1 MKRLFHRIAS
11 AWGNFF
17 RKRRIEVL
25 NATDRREEWYV
36 HLSPAGLVAASVSI
50 VLILF
55 VIILTLVAYSPV
67 LELLPG
73 YRTEAN
79 RSHESLVQ
87 NIIRLDSME
96 RVMNEMITYN
106 QNIAM
111 IMAGKSPVERTVFS
125 SDSSQVSRILVM
137 PSVEDSLLRAQME
150 GDGPY
155 ALMGDGA
162 ASRRAVRESIELVTP
177 VEGIIT
183 DHFNIEEGRFGVR
196 IAATSANRVTAIDD
210 GSVIASQ
217 WTPEGGYQLVVQHRN
232 SLIAIYK
239 HLSQPLVSTSQMIRS
254 GELIGYT
261 YEGDTESEAP
271 KPFELELWNNGKAV
285 DPESYIVF

>member
-1 MKRLFHRIAS
+1 MKQLFNRITT

-125 SDSSQVSRILVM
+125 SDSSQMSRILVM

-155 ALMGDGA
+155 ALVGDGA

-196 IAATSANRVTAIDD
+196 IAASSANRVTAIDD

-239 HLSQPLVSTSQMIRS
+239 NLSQPLVSTGQMIRS

-261 YEGDTESEAP
+261 YESEAEAP

-285 DPESYIVF
+285 DPEGYIVF